1 MLNTLKKYWNY
12 DNFRPL
18 QAEIIQSVL
27 DGRDTLALMPTGGGK
42 SLCFQVPTMV
52 MGGLCLVITPLISLM
67 KDQVENLRCRNI
79 RAAAIYTGMSYE
91 QQKVAL
97 DNCQWGPYHFLYV
110 SPERLESEEFR
121 ERLTRLPIC
130 LIAVDEAHCISQ
142 WGYDFRPS
150 YLKIAE
156 IRDLVAR
163 KACGLEDASL
173 QNGSTAAYSLKTGG
187 VPILALTAT
196 ATPDVVDDIQERL
209 AFREKNVLRK
219 SFLRSNLSYVVRQ
232 TNKKA
237 DEIVHILSKVPGS
250 AIVYV
255 RNRQRAQELA
265 TYLNEKGLSADFYH
279 AGLNSKERS
288 EKQEAWKKFRERSQ
302 GELQNGSR
310 AAYSLEARGERQ
322 EAKGDE
328 AMRREGERSG
338 TRVIVATNAFGMGID
353 KPDVRVVIHHD
364 LPDTIEAYFQEAGRA
379 GRDEQ
384 RAFAVLL
391 YDPAQDKAKAR
402 KRVADNY
409 PPEEF
414 LHTVYHKTCNYLGV
428 GADSG
433 QGATFFLDV
442 YDLCQKMHLPIL
454 TTYSALHLLSQMGYF
469 SFEED
474 QEIQPRV
481 QIRVQRREL
490 DNYNLTD
497 TQMALLESLMREYT
511 GIFTDLQ
518 YLRGGQPSCSLEDAS
533 LQNGG
538 NAAYSLETKRH
549 ELLVSLAQKGI
560 ISYVPRTIANV
571 LRLNVNRQA
580 EIRIPEH
587 FYTGR
592 KTHYVE
598 KLKAMVEYADNQ
610 LYCRSQLL
618 LSYFGENDAATC
630 GTCDIC
636 RKNRS

>member
-1 MLNTLKKYWNY
+1 MTAHEALKTYFGY

-18 QAEIIQSVL
+18 QEEIIQSVL

-42 SLCFQVPTMV
+42 SLCFQVPTMA
-52 MGGLCLVITPLISLM
+52 MGGLCLVITPLIALM
-67 KDQVENLRCRNI
+67 KDQVENLKRRDI

-121 ERLTRLPIC
+121 ERLSRLPIC

-156 IRDLVAR
+156 IREVIRREAKGER
-163 KACGLEDASL
+163 QE
-173 QNGSTAAYSLKTGG
+173 

-209 AFREKNVLRK
+209 AFREKHVLRK
-219 SFLRSNLSYVVRQ
+219 SFLRANLSYVVRQ

-237 DEIVHILSKVPGS
+237 DEIVHILSKVPDS

-265 TYLNEKGLSADFYH
+265 AYLNEQGLSADFYH
-279 AGLNSKERS
+279 AGLSARERS
-288 EKQEAWKKFRERSQ
+288 AKQEAWKKWKPTPTPSLKGGENTSSPIANSQ
-302 GELQNGSR
+302 SP
-310 AAYSLEARGERQ
+310 S
-322 EAKGDE
+322 
-328 AMRREGERSG
+328 

-353 KPDVRVVIHHD
+353 KPDVRMVIHHD

-391 YDPAQDKAKAR
+391 YDPTKDKAKAR
-402 KRVADNY
+402 KRITDNY
-409 PPEEF
+409 PPKEF
-414 LHTVYHKTCNYLGV
+414 IADVYHKTCDFLGV
-428 GADSG
+428 GAGSG
-433 QGATFFLDV
+433 QGHTFMLPIN
-442 YDLCQKMHLPIL
+442 DLCRIMHLPIL
-454 TTYSALHLLSQMGYF
+454 QTYAALHLLTQAGYIHF
-469 SFEED
+469 QEE

-481 QIRVQRREL
+481 KILISRREISDYGL
-490 DNYNLTD
+490 ND
-497 TQMALLESLMREYT
+497 QQHQLLEVLMRKYT

-518 YLRGGQPSCSLEDAS
+518 YVHLGDEAIRLSGERQEAKGKKQIDI
-533 LQNGG
+533 
-538 NAAYSLETKRH
+538 H
-549 ELLVSLAQKGI
+549 ELLVSLAQRHI
-560 ISYVPRTIANV
+560 ITYIPHDTANT
-571 LRLNVNRQA
+571 LTFTCERQS
-580 EIRIPEH
+580 EIYLSNQVYENHRQQYIN
-587 FYTGR
+587 
-592 KTHYVE
+592 
-598 KLKAMVEYADNQ
+598 KLKAMVEYADNT

-618 LSYFGENDAATC
+618 LSYFGENDADTC
-630 GTCDIC
+630 GSCDVC
-636 RKNRS
+636 RSKARG

>member
-1 MLNTLKKYWNY
+1 MLQTLKKYWNY

-18 QAEIIQSVL
+18 QAEIIQSIL

-52 MGGLCLVITPLISLM
+52 MGGLCLVITPLIALM
-67 KDQVENLRCRNI
+67 KDQVENLKKRDI

-91 QQKVAL
+91 QQKTAL

-121 ERLTRLPIC
+121 ERLSRLPIC

-150 YLKIAE
+150 YLRIAE
-156 IRDLVAR
+156 IREVIRR
-163 KACGLEDASL
+163 KGDEAIRRE
-173 QNGSTAAYSLKTGG
+173 

-209 AFREKNVLRK
+209 AFREKHVLRK
-219 SFLRSNLSYVVRQ
+219 SFARPNISYVVRQ

-255 RNRQRAQELA
+255 RNRQRAQEIA
-265 TYLNEKGLSADFYH
+265 TYLQEKGISADFYH
-279 AGLNSKERS
+279 AGLTSKERS
-288 EKQEAWKKFRERSQ
+288 EKQEAWKRYRGRSQ
-302 GELQNGSR
+302 GELQNGSK

-322 EAKGDE
+322 EA
-328 AMRREGERSG
+328 RGEG

-353 KPDVRVVIHHD
+353 KADVRVVIHHD

-384 RAFAVLL
+384 KAFAVLL
-391 YDPAQDKAKAR
+391 YDPSQDKAKAR

-409 PPEEF
+409 PEEDF

-442 YDLCQKMHLPIL
+442 YDLCRKMHLPIIP
-454 TTYSALHLLSQMGYF
+454 TYSALHLLSQMGYF
-469 SFEED
+469 SFDED
-474 QEIQPRV
+474 QEIRPRV
-481 QIRVQRREL
+481 MIRVQRREL
-490 DNYNLTD
+490 ENYTLTPE
-497 TQMALLESLMREYT
+497 QIALLESLMREYT

-518 YLRGGQPSCSLEDAS
+518 YLRAFEAMSQKGDE
-533 LQNGG
+533 
-538 NAAYSLETKRH
+538 EKRH
-549 ELLVSLAQKGI
+549 EVLVSLAQKGI

-598 KLKAMVEYADNQ
+598 KLKAMVEYADNS
-610 LYCRSQLL
+610 LYCRSQVM
-618 LSYFGENDAATC
+618 LSYFGENDAETC
-630 GTCDIC
+630 GTCDVC
-636 RKNRS
+636 RMRKKAVNGG